1 MPHRSPRYWSGSSL
15 TVTSKS
21 THNTLSLHSDVS
33 CPFHHPSP
41 RLCHCSPQT
50 QIVLVD
56 GLFECDGVEQILSAA
71 GTMETKPYLVITV
84 AQAHSRGSSLH
95 NLMFKHPVRMVT
107 CTPQSEPVNHILP
120 RQLRRQVLEL
130 KAVRRLVTSGWCER
144 RLCMCW

>member
-1 MPHRSPRYWSGSSL
+1 MGL
-15 TVTSKS
+15 TVPLCPVGFLCPGVDSVQQRQVRPDTYNVP
-21 THNTLSLHSDVS
+21 HLHYDVS
-33 CPFHHPSP
+33 LSFVDGESP
-41 RLCHCSPQT
+41 HLYLHSPQT

-71 GTMETKPYLVITV
+71 STMETKPYLVITV

-130 KAVRRLVTSGWCER
+130 KAVWRLVM
-144 RLCMCW
+144 L

>member
-1 MPHRSPRYWSGSSL
+1 MLYFSTSFSL
-15 TVTSKS
+15 S
-21 THNTLSLHSDVS
+21 
-33 CPFHHPSP
+33 
-41 RLCHCSPQT
+41 CHCSPQT

-71 GTMETKPYLVITV
+71 STMETKPYLVITV

-130 KAVRRLVTSGWCER
+130 KAVRRLVMPHGVRKDCAYAGLYFVRCDPLQGYVRTALSITVTHH
-144 RLCMCW
+144 